1 MLRPIASGLALL
13 ALAACSSPE
22 RAPVASAGTVQA
34 TNAVCRPSAPGRRM
48 ALCYVTLTASQADS
62 LVSATSPRAARVSL
76 HDVPLQNSMIVLQ
89 PRSAPILLPAGEP
102 TVLQPGGQAL
112 ALQALDASA
121 VVGETIPIVLTFSA
135 APSMQIAAPVLAEPA
150 A

>member
-1 MLRPIASGLALL
+1 MIRLAPGLALL

-22 RAPVASAGTVQA
+22 RAPAASAGTVQA

-48 ALCYVTLTASQADS
+48 ALCYVTLTASKADS

-89 PRSAPILLPAGEP
+89 PRSAPIPLPAGQP

-135 APSMQIAAPVLAEPA
+135 APSIQIAAPVLAEPA

>member
-1 MLRPIASGLALL
+1 MIRLAPGLALL
-13 ALAACSSPE
+13 ALAACSSPD
-22 RAPVASAGTVQA
+22 RAPSASAGTVQA
-34 TNAVCRPSAPGRRM
+34 SNAVCRPSAPGRRM
-48 ALCYVTLTASQADS
+48 ALCYVTLTASKADS

-89 PRSAPILLPAGEP
+89 PRSAPIPLAAGQP

-121 VVGETIPIVLTFSA
+121 TIGETIPITLTFGA
-135 APSMQIAAPVLAEPA
+135 APPIQIAAPVLAEPA